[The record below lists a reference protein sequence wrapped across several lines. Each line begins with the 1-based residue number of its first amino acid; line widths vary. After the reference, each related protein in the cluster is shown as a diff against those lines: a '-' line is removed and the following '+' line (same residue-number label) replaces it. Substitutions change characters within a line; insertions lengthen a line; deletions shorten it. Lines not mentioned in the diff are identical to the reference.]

1 MNIQKI
7 KLSDTIMIPPTQT
20 MENTTLNFTPSL
32 KHPDNL
38 PEYISIYDKPKR
50 GKGRPKTCGLSD
62 EEKRH
67 RLRINYK
74 LNREANLDK
83 ERERIKLAC
92 ARLRA
97 EANK

>member
-1 MNIQKI
+1 MQQCMIDLKNKGIPRTC
-7 KLSDTIMIPPTQT
+7 KLS
-20 MENTTLNFTPSL
+20 
-32 KHPDNL
+32 
-38 PEYISIYDKPKR
+38 Y
-50 GKGRPKTCGLSD
+50 

-74 LNREANLDK
+74 LYREANLDK

-97 EANK
+97 EAKNKYNLENQLFFGFLKNEFPFKQLTSL